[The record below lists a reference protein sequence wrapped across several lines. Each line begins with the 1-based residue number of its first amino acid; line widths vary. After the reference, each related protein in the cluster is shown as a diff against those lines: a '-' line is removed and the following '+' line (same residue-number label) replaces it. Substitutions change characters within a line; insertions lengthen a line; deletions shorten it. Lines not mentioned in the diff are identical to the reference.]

1 MSTLAQLKGNL
12 LFPRGHILR
21 ICPVFNI
28 VLRSNVS
35 NEKTTKLLIRF
46 L

>member
-1 MSTLAQLKGNL
+1 MSTLAQLKDNL

-28 VLRSNVS
+28 SESNLL

>member
-1 MSTLAQLKGNL
+1 MSTLETQNDNL

-28 VLRSNVS
+28 VLVW
-35 NEKTTKLLIRF
+35 
-46 L
+46 